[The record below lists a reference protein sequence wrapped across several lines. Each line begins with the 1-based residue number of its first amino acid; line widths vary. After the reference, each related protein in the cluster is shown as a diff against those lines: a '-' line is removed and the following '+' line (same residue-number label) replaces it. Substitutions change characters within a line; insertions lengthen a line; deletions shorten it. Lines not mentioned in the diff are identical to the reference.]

1 MLLGPFDV
9 PALTFL
15 KRKNHFS
22 HLMEQSDGEYRKTFE
37 SEKSR
42 TVVLLGFLSMIL
54 TARAILKDGDFWNF
68 PWWCDN
74 SCPHLTLLL
83 VPTFTYWIYLW
94 SIYIVC
100 MLIYF
105 SEDKFDRP
113 GSWFTR
119 TRREFLRRAG
129 HLSIWWYPVTVI
141 FFSGFGG
148 LSFQLPDSVQ
158 GAYWVT
164 VASLFGYYV
173 VRTAEETVGKK
184 ALGKESVFNKPLDT
198 LLEYGRAG
206 TEAIGELLALNRI
219 FHRTLPRNQPDPC
232 FSRTSLCV
240 RLRGGVRGLAEE
252 EKAEEGIQGYNGQ
265 LRYLTR
271 CAAYEFLRLIAP

>member
-1 MLLGPFDV
+1 
-9 PALTFL
+9 
-15 KRKNHFS
+15 
-22 HLMEQSDGEYRKTFE
+22 MEQSDGEYRKTFE

-206 TEAIGELLALNRI
+206 TEAIGELLAHGSKRI
-219 FHRTLPRNQPDPC
+219 SPRRATQVFIFSIEAVVVSIAYFTEPFPGINLTL
-232 FSRTSLCV
+232 
-240 RLRGGVRGLAEE
+240 A
-252 EKAEEGIQGYNGQ
+252 
-265 LRYLTR
+265 
-271 CAAYEFLRLIAP
+271 FLVPLYVFVFVAGFVGWLKKRRQRKESKGTTDSFGT